1 MTATT
6 QANHTPEQGRDY
18 HGSRAETE
26 IRTLIQQRD
35 ALAAVLRQI
44 IQWADPGPQPTY
56 SDNMRDIEAAWA
68 ALASLGK

>member
-1 MTATT
+1 MTPTT
-6 QANHTPEQGRDY
+6 QAKHARE
-18 HGSRAETE
+18 AV
-26 IRTLIQQRD
+26 TLEEYVTAVEQQRD

-68 ALASLGK
+68 ALAKLTP

>member
-1 MTATT
+1 MTPTT
-6 QANHTPEQGRDY
+6 QAKHARE
-18 HGSRAETE
+18 AV
-26 IRTLIQQRD
+26 TLEEYVTAVEQQRD
-35 ALAAVLRQI
+35 ALAEALRQI

>member
-6 QANHTPEQGRDY
+6 QDKHTRE
-18 HGSRAETE
+18 AA
-26 IRTLIQQRD
+26 TLEEYVTAVEQQRD
-35 ALAAVLRQI
+35 ELAAVLRQI